1 MKRSMII
8 TAILSSAL
16 AFPLLAIEIDGGA
29 VVDGA
34 LGGGAGAAVG
44 SAVGGKNGAI
54 IGGQSGARLAL
65 PSARP
70 SQATDVLKPNT
81 E

>member
-29 VVDGA
+29 EVD
-34 LGGGAGAAVG
+34 
-44 SAVGGKNGAI
+44 
-54 IGGQSGARLAL
+54 ARFIAM
-65 PSARP
+65 A
-70 SQATDVLKPNT
+70 
-81 E
+81 